1 MMFVTHL
8 ARTLKA
14 STIKVYLAGVRSLH
28 IDHGFDNPLKNCLRL
43 ERVIRGVKREQG
55 TGTRPR
61 LPITAAILRRLQHLL
76 NPLNY
81 SDSLFR
87 AACCTGFFGFLRCG
101 EFTTTSSSYDPN
113 THLSLADVKVN
124 ITINPT
130 VVLLRIK
137 SSKTDQFRK
146 GHTIRMGATH
156 SSVCAVR
163 ALMAYLHQRGSK
175 PGPLF
180 MFCIKNWPSLNK
192 RNPGSV
198 AKVCTG
204 SSWD

>member
-1 MMFVTHL
+1 MRFF
-8 ARTLKA
+8 
-14 STIKVYLAGVRSLH
+14 S
-28 IDHGFDNPLKNCLRL
+28 FLKNCLRL
-43 ERVIRGVKREQG
+43 ERVIRGVNREQS

-61 LPITAAILRRLQHLL
+61 LLPITATILRRLQELL

-81 SDSLFR
+81 SVPLFW

-101 EFTTTSSSYDPN
+101 EFTTTSPSYDPN
-113 THLSLADVKVN
+113 PHLSLADVKVN

-163 ALMAYLHQRGSK
+163 AFMAYLHQRGSK
-175 PGPLF
+175 PSHYL
-180 MFCIKNWPSLNK
+180 
-192 RNPGSV
+192 
-198 AKVCTG
+198 CTKLAFP
-204 SSWD
+204 

>member
-61 LPITAAILRRLQHLL
+61 LPITAAILRRLL

-81 SDSLFR
+81 SDSLFW

-101 EFTTTSSSYDPN
+101 EFTTTSSSYDRN

-175 PGPLF
+175 PGPYL
-180 MFCIKNWPSLNK
+180 
-192 RNPGSV
+192 
-198 AKVCTG
+198 CTKLAFP
-204 SSWD
+204 